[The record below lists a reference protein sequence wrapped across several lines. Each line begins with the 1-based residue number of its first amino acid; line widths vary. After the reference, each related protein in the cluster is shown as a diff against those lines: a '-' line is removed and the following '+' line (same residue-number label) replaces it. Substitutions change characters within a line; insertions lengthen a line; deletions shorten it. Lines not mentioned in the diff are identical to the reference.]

1 MTIQDLNTMD
11 QRKLREHLYEC
22 CGCTSWSK
30 MMLTHFP
37 AEDISELLENAKE
50 VWYECSEDEW
60 KEAFSQHPRIGDLKA
75 LEEKYSSTTAA
86 GEQAAVLTAPP
97 DTLRELVDANREYEN
112 KFGYIF
118 IVCATGKSPEEML
131 EIIRARMNNSPAVE
145 IKVAADEQAQI
156 MMLRLKKLVG
166 GE

>member
-11 QRKLREHLYEC
+11 QRKLREYLYEC

-50 VWYECSEDEW
+50 AWYECSEDEW
-60 KEAFSQHPRIGDLKA
+60 KEAFAQHPRIGDLKA
-75 LEEKYSSTTAA
+75 LEEKYSSTPAA
-86 GEQAAVLTAPP
+86 GEQAAVMTAPP
-97 DTLRELVDANREYEN
+97 ETLRELADANREYED

-118 IVCATGKSPEEML
+118 IVFASGKSPEEML
-131 EIIRARMNNSPAVE
+131 EIIRARMKNSPAVE
-145 IKVAADEQAQI
+145 IKVAADEQAKI
-156 MMLRLKKLVG
+156 MGMRLEKLLQG
-166 GE
+166 W